1 MRGRNRPARLNAVPK
16 FTFRIGTK
24 PRNVT
29 IGGRVRWSG
38 CGNRVRSGLVV
49 KKMARNFWKS
59 ESGATAI
66 EYGLLAAM
74 ISLAIITTLQALGP
88 ELNRIFQIIIDTFA

>member
-1 MRGRNRPARLNAVPK
+1 MYLSAIVCAD
-16 FTFRIGTK
+16 
-24 PRNVT
+24 
-29 IGGRVRWSG
+29 RVWNEFG
-38 CGNRVRSGLVV
+38 WGLVV
-49 KKMARNFWKS
+49 KKLLQNFWKS

-88 ELNRIFQIIIDTFA
+88 ELNRIFNIIIDTFA

>member
-1 MRGRNRPARLNAVPK
+1 MRTLLHK
-16 FTFRIGTK
+16 
-24 PRNVT
+24 
-29 IGGRVRWSG
+29 
-38 CGNRVRSGLVV
+38 L
-49 KKMARNFWKS
+49 WKA

-88 ELNRIFQIIIDTFA
+88 ELNRVFNIIIDAFV

>member
-1 MRGRNRPARLNAVPK
+1 MKLSAVQCA
-16 FTFRIGTK
+16 
-24 PRNVT
+24 
-29 IGGRVRWSG
+29 GRVSNEFRL
-38 CGNRVRSGLVV
+38 GLVV
-49 KKMARNFWKS
+49 KKLLRNFWTS

-88 ELNRIFQIIIDTFA
+88 ELNRIFNIIIDTFA